1 MPVPSAII
9 FVIDRL
15 GAGYLGPY
23 GNTWL
28 ETRAFNRL
36 ASRSVL
42 CEHVLA
48 ASPELA
54 ITYRD
59 YWGGA
64 GGEQTSLLKLAQRA
78 GYRSVLVTDEPELK
92 EFAGAEDFD
101 ELHLVRSSGVPNA
114 PADESE
120 GTAVAALLEVAVG
133 HLA

>member
-1 MPVPSAII
+1 MPKSSSII

-36 ASRSVL
+36 ASRSLL

-54 ITYRD
+54 STYRD
-59 YWGGA
+59 YWSGA
-64 GGEQTSLLKLAQRA
+64 EGDQPSLLKLAQQA

-92 EFAGAEDFD
+92 ELAGAEDFD
-101 ELHLVRSSGVPNA
+101 ELQLVRSSGVPNA
-114 PADESE
+114 PADE
-120 GTAVAALLEVAVG
+120 L
-133 HLA
+133 